1 MEPTAAPPL
10 DAIQLSTDP
19 QTEAAL
25 DASQLSTDPQT
36 EADEAELFA
45 DDITDEELS
54 RIMGD

>member
-1 MEPTAAPPL
+1 MSCGRRITTAAEPVEPTAAPP
-10 DAIQLSTDP
+10 
-19 QTEAAL
+19 L